1 MPQAD
6 WQTAKNQ
13 FDATWAD
20 SIPEKGKG
28 FKPFQMV
35 VAFRGNALGILKGA
49 QGRFAP
55 NAVWR
60 QTEQERA
67 GRQAR
72 ANPMPSIWSEATPPG
87 LPLVWWGRKN
97 ESGRSVAHRQLRIGL
112 SAPPAVAFGS
122 PLIPGSHTR

>member
-1 MPQAD
+1 MMPQAD

-28 FKPFQMV
+28 FKPFQRWWHFADTRW
-35 VAFRGNALGILKGA
+35 AFEGA
-49 QGRFAP
+49 QERVGSFCRP
-55 NAVWR
+55 
-60 QTEQERA
+60 QT
-67 GRQAR
+67 
-72 ANPMPSIWSEATPPG
+72 
-87 LPLVWWGRKN
+87 
-97 ESGRSVAHRQLRIGL
+97 LRIGL